1 MAAAEELALFD
12 DLTGAL
18 NRRYLRELFE
28 HEWRALVERHGTVA
42 LLELDLDGFKPVN
55 DRHGHLVGD
64 AVLRAV
70 AERLKGAFRDG
81 DQLIR
86 YGGDEFLVVLPGAG
100 VDEALVLARRARSA
114 LADQGWVDPATGE
127 PVEPR
132 VSFSIG
138 VAAAPEDGVTGDE
151 VLAVADRRLYE
162 EKNARKSVS
171 GARRQRARRARLAA
185 AVLAGAAIA
194 GVAFLLLRHTVP
206 PPSGAVPPKVFEAPD
221 ERQEIARLRAEVER
235 LTRALAEER
244 SASHREEYER
254 RIRELESTLETAMR
268 RDAQRG
274 DAAEAPPPVG
284 GQPEADGPAA
294 ATASPPAGP
303 ASPPA
308 GSRTTRRSSA
318 PPPPAAPAIEPP
330 QLISNDSPE
339 YPPAALVRRME
350 ATVELRVRVD
360 AGGQV
365 VEVSPKGP
373 SRGYGFDEA
382 ARRAALSALYRPGTR
397 NGVAVAMETTLE
409 IRFVLRDSERR

>member
-1 MAAAEELALFD
+1 MAAAEELALYD

-28 HEWRALVERHGTVA
+28 HEWRSLVERHGTVA

-70 AERLKGAFRDG
+70 AARLKGAFRDG
-81 DQLIR
+81 DELIR

-100 VDEALVLARRARSA
+100 IDEALVLARRARAA
-114 LADQGWVDPATGE
+114 LADQEWVDPATGG
-127 PVEPR
+127 PVGPR

-138 VAAAPEDGVTGDE
+138 VAAAPEDGATGDE

-162 EKNARKSVS
+162 EKNARKAVAGS
-171 GARRQRARRARLAA
+171 RRQRARRARLAA

-194 GVAFLLLRHTVP
+194 GVAFLLLRHPAEP
-206 PPSGAVPPKVFEAPD
+206 PAGAEPPKVFRAPD
-221 ERQEIARLRAEVER
+221 ERQEIQRLRAEVER

-244 SASHREEYER
+244 SATHREAYEK
-254 RIRELESTLETAMR
+254 RIRELEKTLEAAMR
-268 RDAQRG
+268 RDAAHAA
-274 DAAEAPPPVG
+274 DAG
-284 GQPEADGPAA
+284 G
-294 ATASPPAGP
+294 SPPADSQP
-303 ASPPA
+303 AADDPAAGISPPAVPAAPPPA
-308 GSRTTRRSSA
+308 GSRPSRRGSA
-318 PPPPAAPAIEPP
+318 ARPPAAPVIVPP

-339 YPPAALVRRME
+339 YPPAALARQLE

-360 AGGQV
+360 AGGNV
-365 VEVSPKGP
+365 VEVSPRGP

-397 NGVAVAMETTLE
+397 DGVAVPMDTTLE